1 MLMNVG
7 RTPHAVISSAQI
19 NLVAMNVLANLD
31 TDSMLITARV
41 KVILDMKE
49 RFGGYLG
56 DFEGSLLSFSLF

>member
-1 MLMNVG
+1 MNVG